1 MNPLLS
7 RKLVMGLV
15 AIAGIA
21 FSAKLGLSREALY
34 ALSLVALACSGSQA
48 VQDLCKALVEVLHAW
63 SDLKPFILSQEQPPC
78 APPSAP
84 SSPSS

>member
-7 RKLVMGLV
+7 LKLVMGLA

-21 FSAKLGLSREALY
+21 FSAKLGISREALY
-34 ALSLVALACSGSQA
+34 ALGLVALACSGSQA
-48 VQDLCKALVEVLHAW
+48 VQDLCKALVEILRAW
-63 SDLKPFILSQEQPPC
+63 SDLKPFILEKGPC
-78 APPSAP
+78 ASSAP